1 MLQVNHV
8 DQLFEE
14 IEKLKRNNW
23 EVRLRF
29 DKFNCGSLGLIFCS
43 LLVISRSNGFVT
55 CTTRCEA
62 GETAWSKDGEEYHK

>member
-29 DKFNCGSLGLIFCS
+29 DKVQLRFVGNNFLFP
-43 LLVISRSNGFVT
+43 LVVPRSNGFVT

>member
-29 DKFNCGSLGLIFCS
+29 DKVQLRFVGTHFLFTFSYLPIERIRYLHHK
-43 LLVISRSNGFVT
+43 VRS
-55 CTTRCEA
+55 
-62 GETAWSKDGEEYHK
+62 W